1 MFEPSKVRRQR
12 KYSEISALEYPKN
25 SQVSSSEGGERVPN
39 EGIEESLGLVG
50 WAFQDEGVGGLLKV
64 RVEDFRVEEVSRV
77 PALDPKG
84 RFTVARVTL
93 TNWETNRFF
102 NRLSKECGISRN
114 RIFASGLKDKR
125 AVTTQILV
133 IDANIKKVES
143 VIIPDSEIE
152 VLGRTHQKVGMSD
165 HDGNRFTI
173 TLRGCCH
180 ANGSPMDGKEALQR
194 VNGIREGLA
203 NSLGADVF
211 PNWIGPQR
219 FGANRPVTPLVGM
232 AVVEDDYESA
242 VDIYLG
248 MEGNKSNEETSK
260 FRKLWRETKNS
271 TACLEIIPGH
281 LGYEREMLRHLEGND
296 GDWLG
301 SFKTLPNS
309 LQLLMVHSLQ
319 SLAFNHTISNRISNG
334 LSLVEPEIGDI
345 VAPTKGNGRIDVSKM
360 ALVSDNNLERCKRNC
375 RLGRLS
381 VTGPLPGS
389 ELSVAR
395 GKPGEA
401 ETKAI
406 EKTGLESVNWRVKSI
421 PRLST
426 SGTRRALSVPF
437 TDFTV
442 EEATDIPESSET
454 SMKWQ
459 GSPAEG
465 DRWHPE
471 GASLRLSFTLPPGT
485 YATVLMREFM
495 RSPLDHY

>member
-1 MFEPSKVRRQR
+1 MSEPSRVRRQR
-12 KYSEISALEYPKN
+12 RYSETCVQEFPKS
-25 SQVSSSEGGERVPN
+25 SQVSNSEEGEYVPS

-77 PALDPKG
+77 PALDSKG

-93 TNWETNRFF
+93 TNWETNRFL
-102 NRLSKECGISRN
+102 NRLARECGISRN

-133 IDANIKKVES
+133 IDANSKKVEA
-143 VIIPDSEIE
+143 VDIPDSDVE

-180 ANGSPMDGKEALQR
+180 IDGSPMDGKEALLR
-194 VNGIREGLA
+194 VNRIREGLA
-203 NSLGADVF
+203 KSLGADVF

-232 AVVEDDYESA
+232 AVVTDDYESA
-242 VDIYLG
+242 VNIYLG
-248 MEGNKSNEETSK
+248 NEGTRSTEETST
-260 FRKLWRETKNS
+260 FRQSWRESKDAS
-271 TACLEIIPGH
+271 ACLEVIPSH
-281 LGYEREMLRHLEGND
+281 LGFEREMLNHLVNKPD
-296 GDWLG
+296 DWLG

-319 SLAFNHTISNRISNG
+319 SLAFNHTLSNRIAEG

-360 ALVSDNNLERCKRNC
+360 AIVSKNNLERCRRNC

-389 ELSVAR
+389 ELSVAE
-395 GKPGEA
+395 GMPGEA
-401 ETKAI
+401 ESKAI
-406 EKTGLESVNWRVKSI
+406 KATGLESVNWRVKRI

-442 EEATDIPESSET
+442 EEATDIPESSEV
-454 SMKWQ
+454 SIRWQ
-459 GSPAEG
+459 ESPSEG
-465 DRWHPE
+465 DRWHHE

>member
-1 MFEPSKVRRQR
+1 
-12 KYSEISALEYPKN
+12 
-25 SQVSSSEGGERVPN
+25 
-39 EGIEESLGLVG
+39 
-50 WAFQDEGVGGLLKV
+50 
-64 RVEDFRVEEVSRV
+64 
-77 PALDPKG
+77 
-84 RFTVARVTL
+84 
-93 TNWETNRFF
+93 
-102 NRLSKECGISRN
+102 
-114 RIFASGLKDKR
+114 
-125 AVTTQILV
+125 
-133 IDANIKKVES
+133 
-143 VIIPDSEIE
+143 
-152 VLGRTHQKVGMSD
+152 
-165 HDGNRFTI
+165 
-173 TLRGCCH
+173 
-180 ANGSPMDGKEALQR
+180 
-194 VNGIREGLA
+194 
-203 NSLGADVF
+203 
-211 PNWIGPQR
+211 
-219 FGANRPVTPLVGM
+219 M

-260 FRKLWRETKNS
+260 FRKLWRETKNP

-459 GSPAEG
+459 CSPAEG

>member
-1 MFEPSKVRRQR
+1 M
-12 KYSEISALEYPKN
+12 
-25 SQVSSSEGGERVPN
+25 
-39 EGIEESLGLVG
+39 GLVG

-84 RFTVARVTL
+84 RFTVVRATL
-93 TNWETNRFF
+93 TNWETNRFL

-133 IDANIKKVES
+133 IDANSKKVET
-143 VIIPDSEIE
+143 VEIPDCELE

-173 TLRGCCH
+173 TLRGCCY
-180 ANGSPMDGKEALQR
+180 ADGSPMDGKEALLR
-194 VNGIREGLA
+194 VNRIREGLKD
-203 NSLGADVF
+203 SLGADVF

-232 AVVEDDYESA
+232 AVVEDNYESA
-242 VDIYLG
+242 VNIYLG
-248 MEGNKSNEETSK
+248 MEGDKPREETSS
-260 FRKLWRETKNS
+260 FRQLWRETKDAS
-271 TACLEIIPGH
+271 ACLEVIPGH
-281 LGYEREMLRHLEGND
+281 LGYEREMLRHLENKPD
-296 GDWLG
+296 DWLG

-309 LQLLMVHSLQ
+309 LQLLMIHSLQ
-319 SLAFNHTISNRISNG
+319 SLAFNHTLSNRISDG
-334 LSLVEPEIGDI
+334 ISLVEPEIGDI
-345 VAPTKGNGRIDVSKM
+345 VAPTKANGRIDVSKM
-360 ALVSDNNLERCKRNC
+360 ALVSQNNLERCRRNC

-381 VTGPLPGS
+381 VTGPLPGG
-389 ELSVAR
+389 ELSVAE
-395 GKPGEA
+395 GKPGDA
-401 ETKAI
+401 ESKAMGA
-406 EKTGLESVNWRVKSI
+406 TGLESVNWRIKRI

-442 EEATDIPESSET
+442 EEATDIPESSER
-454 SMKWQ
+454 SMRWNE
-459 GSPAEG
+459 SPAEG
-465 DRWHPE
+465 DRWNPD